1 MRKIV
6 LFSFVMLFFVQ
17 CSSIKKHNKHLNDLI
32 AEEKLKS
39 DVDFTYRKL
48 QELHPNL
55 YWYISKEALDY
66 KFDSLKATITK
77 PITKFEFYKKISPVV
92 AAVRQGHLAVYPPI
106 KLFTKRETKSLIK
119 KGIGPFSQ
127 FDFIFLEGK
136 LFVAKNKSYDKTI
149 RPGTEVVAVNGTK
162 PFDLITEYNHYYSSD
177 GFNTTFK
184 TNYSSKRFST
194 FFTIENGLKD
204 SIQFNLKYNDSLKT
218 ITIKRKAEDTT
229 EKKHKK
235 NQKKITLKDKTKS
248 KVIRKKK
255 RINGYYSAGKNYNRN
270 LNFLEK
276 DSSIAVMKIR
286 SFKIGDYKTFYKES
300 FSKISDYKTKTL
312 ILDLRNNGGGRVNEI
327 ADLYSYLADSTFVF
341 LDKSEV
347 VSKLSLFKG
356 AYLQGG
362 SFPFK
367 VLKTIFSPILYPY
380 LLLTVHKN
388 KNGKNYFA
396 TQTKPRKVSKN
407 VFKGKI
413 YVLINGGSFSA
424 SSIISSNLKGSKR
437 AYFVGEETG
446 GAYNGTVA
454 GFMPRVKLP
463 NTHIQIRIGLM
474 YMAAPFKA
482 TLEGRGI
489 FPDKQIIPSI
499 EDRIKENDPEMT
511 WVLDTIKIQ
520 EKDISKVQKK

>member
-1 MRKIV
+1 M
-6 LFSFVMLFFVQ
+6 
-17 CSSIKKHNKHLNDLI
+17 NDLI

-77 PITKFEFYKKISPVV
+77 PITKFEFYKKLSPVV
-92 AAVRQGHLAVYPPI
+92 AAVRQGHLVLYPPI
-106 KLFTKRETKSLIK
+106 KLFTKRQTKALIK
-119 KGIGPFSQ
+119 KGTGPFSQ
-127 FDFIFLEGK
+127 FDFDFFNGK
-136 LFVAKNKSYDKTI
+136 LYVIKNKSYNKNI
-149 RPGTEVVAVNGTK
+149 HPGTEVNAVNGIK
-162 PFDLITEYNHYYSSD
+162 PIDLIIEYNHYYSSD
-177 GFNTTFK
+177 GYNSTYK
-184 TNYSSKRFST
+184 TNYSGKLFST
-194 FFTIENGLKD
+194 FFTNENGLKD
-204 SIQFNLKYNDSLKT
+204 SIRYNFKYNDSLKT
-218 ITIKRKAEDTT
+218 ITIKRKAEDTSR
-229 EKKHKK
+229 KDLKK
-235 NQKKITLKDKTKS
+235 NKKKLAIKNKTKS
-248 KVIRKKK
+248 KAIRKKK
-255 RINGYYSAGKNYNRN
+255 RINGYYFVEKNYNRN
-270 LNFLEK
+270 LHFLEQ

-312 ILDLRNNGGGRVNEI
+312 ILDLRNNGGGRVSEI
-327 ADLYSYLADSTFVF
+327 ADLYSYLAESTFVF

-347 VSKLSLFKG
+347 VSRSSLFKG
-356 AYLQGG
+356 AYLHGG
-362 SFPFK
+362 SFGFK
-367 VLKTIFSPILYPY
+367 VLKTFFSPIMYSY

-396 TQTKPRKVSKN
+396 TQTKPHKVSKN
-407 VFKGKI
+407 TFKGKI

-424 SSIISSNLKGSKR
+424 SSIISSNFKGSKR

-446 GAYNGTVA
+446 GTYNGTVA

-463 NTHIQIRIGLM
+463 NTNIQIRIGLM
-474 YMAAPFKA
+474 YMASPFK
-482 TLEGRGI
+482 TILEGRGI
-489 FPDKQIIPSI
+489 FPDKQIIPTI

-520 EKDISKVQKK
+520 EKDISIIQKK